1 MWAKCRHVCD
11 GSGLGG
17 KWFQQF
23 TVELECFECPLEGKC
38 QASWTSEQVTVPHG
52 GLREGTLGRDFGQLI
67 TCAFTTFSSSS
78 KWHSKECF
86 HTQA

>member
-11 GSGLGG
+11 GSDLGG
-17 KWFQQF
+17 KLFQQF
-23 TVELECFECPLEGKC
+23 TVEPECFECPLEGKC
-38 QASWTSEQVTVPHG
+38 QASWTSEQVTAPHG
-52 GLREGTLGRDFGQLI
+52 GLREGTLGRDLGQLI

-78 KWHSKECF
+78 KWHSKEGF